1 MDLRKLGDKRERN
14 GARVLVG
21 RSCVVSVALK
31 VLECTIRSL
40 TNKICS
46 EAKRQ
51 LFLGFNLVGNDLQ
64 RCLNGGDLNPVI
76 LATWKV
82 SGDEV
87 SDAERR

>member
-1 MDLRKLGDKRERN
+1 MDLRKLGDKRGRN
-14 GARVLVG
+14 GARMHVG
-21 RSCVVSVALK
+21 RSCAFSVALK

-40 TNKICS
+40 TNKIWS

-51 LFLGFNLVGNDLQ
+51 LFLGFSLIGNDLQ
-64 RCLNGGDLNPVI
+64 RCLNGGGLNPVI
-76 LATWKV
+76 LATWLV